1 MVPMRQ
7 SPSSHLFVVHAQDR
21 NAAAQRLSVLGQV
34 QPLAGAGALLLTLPA
49 VGDARSV
56 WSRAREAI
64 GPAGTVQP
72 VLLDEDGGPHYP
84 TGEVSVR
91 FLEAPDEEELRRFA
105 ARHGLR
111 LVRRNE
117 FVPQQAVFQPL
128 DSSGSYLPELVEKL
142 EGEEGTRAAWA
153 NTLSQYQRAAVA

>member
-1 MVPMRQ
+1 MESTKQ
-7 SPSSHLFVVHAQDR
+7 SPSSRLFVVHAQDQT
-21 NAAAQRLSVLGQV
+21 AVAQRLSALGRV
-34 QPLAGAGALLLTLPA
+34 QPLAGADALLLMLPA
-49 VGDARSV
+49 AGDARSV
-56 WSRAREAI
+56 WSRAQEAV
-64 GPAGTVQP
+64 GSAGTVQP
-72 VLLDEDGGPHYP
+72 VLLDEEGGPHYP

-91 FLEAPDEEELRRFA
+91 FWEAPEDEELRRFA
-105 ARHGLR
+105 ARHDLR